1 MASPSGHQQSLLSDA
16 GYTEPGL
23 MSIPSPEVRRGPQKP
38 IFADFATGGVTRNTT
53 LPIEKNGLGLGAS
66 ISSAKTMTLLAL
78 RRPSRFAILPRM
90 RIWNSLI
97 LQGTLLLLPTMLRA
111 ELIDGIAAYV
121 NEKVITV
128 GDVEAAFTPHRA
140 RLHQLYKGEEL
151 TVRLRQAYRETLQ
164 VMVERQLIVTDY
176 TRRVAKQEL
185 KIPDSVVE
193 ERVDSMVRR
202 KLGVE
207 KEAIMQALAREGI
220 TMDEFREPFRDRVI
234 VSILRSIEL
243 GGKTQVSPQEIRSE
257 YSANI
262 ESYKRPAKVKLSVVV
277 MNLGEDEEGNARIRR
292 KAEIIHADLRQ
303 GASFSN
309 TAVVASQGR
318 NAENGG
324 DWGWYN
330 ISELRPELAE
340 ASVEVAVGAV
350 SEIVQIDRALYMI
363 RIDERVEAGVQDLPV
378 VQPEIEARLMDRKAA
393 RLYDEWMQRLRDN
406 GYVKIV
412 AFGANTGADGSG
424 VLSFP
429 RD

>member
-1 MASPSGHQQSLLSDA
+1 M
-16 GYTEPGL
+16 
-23 MSIPSPEVRRGPQKP
+23 
-38 IFADFATGGVTRNTT
+38 
-53 LPIEKNGLGLGAS
+53 
-66 ISSAKTMTLLAL
+66 
-78 RRPSRFAILPRM
+78 
-90 RIWNSLI
+90 
-97 LQGTLLLLPTMLRA
+97 
-111 ELIDGIAAYV
+111 
-121 NEKVITV
+121 

-151 TVRLRQAYRETLQ
+151 TARLRQSYRETLQ

-176 TRRVAKQEL
+176 ARRVAKQEL

-324 DWGWYN
+324 DWGWYD

-350 SEIVQIDRALYMI
+350 SEIVQIDQALYMI
-363 RIDERVEAGVQDLPV
+363 RIDERVEAGVQDLSV